1 MSQRVILSGRADPLG
16 AQATPEGVNFALF
29 SAHAERVDLCLF
41 GPEGIETRLAL
52 PERAG
57 DVWHGFVPGLRPG
70 AAYGY
75 RVHGPWAPEIG
86 HRFNPAKL
94 LIDPY
99 ARALDAPLRWHAAMQ
114 GSDGAAADRVDSAP
128 HCPKALVVAAEPAPT
143 WQRPAHPWDDSV
155 IYEAHVKGLTAAHP
169 EVPRDLRGR
178 FTGLASDPV
187 LRHLNRLGVTAIEL
201 LPVQAFLDDRFVL
214 ERGLSNY
221 WGYQP
226 IGFFAPDPRYGTAE
240 AFRAMVRRFHAA
252 GIEVILDVVY
262 NHSGEGDGLGP
273 TLAFRGLDNASY
285 YRLAE
290 GGRSYVNDTGTGN
303 TLNLGQPMVL
313 RMVMDSLRHW
323 VTEMGVDGFRFDL
336 AATLARGKRGSFSA
350 GSAFLAALRQDPV
363 LAAVKLIA
371 EPWDIGPGG
380 YQLGAFPYPMREW
393 NDRFRDGVRRFW
405 RGDGGMMPDLARRI
419 TGSAEVFDHSGRP
432 ATASVNFITAHDGF
446 TLQDLVSY
454 SEKQNVANGENN
466 HDGHSQNYAAAV
478 VGAEAQGA
486 RKRAM
491 LATLMLAQGTPMLLA
506 GDEIGNSQGG
516 NNNAYA
522 QDNPT
527 GWVTWAAADAAL
539 ARFVARLVALRA
551 AHPVLRQRR
560 FLHSKLRRQDQLRDL
575 IWRLPDGQEPSAQ
588 DWHDVQR
595 RCLAAEIRGAAEG
608 PQGAAAHEAIF
619 VIFNAGGETSVTLP
633 PGHWRQLLDT
643 ARPEAPAQDHHPAS
657 TAMAAQSV
665 QVFSSPAGRLS
676 EVS

>member
-1 MSQRVILSGRADPLG
+1 VSQRVILSGRADPLG

-262 NHSGEGDGLGP
+262 NHVGRGRRAWGRRWPFEGS
-273 TLAFRGLDNASY
+273 T
-285 YRLAE
+285 
-290 GGRSYVNDTGTGN
+290 T
-303 TLNLGQPMVL
+303 
-313 RMVMDSLRHW
+313 
-323 VTEMGVDGFRFDL
+323 
-336 AATLARGKRGSFSA
+336 
-350 GSAFLAALRQDPV
+350 
-363 LAAVKLIA
+363 
-371 EPWDIGPGG
+371 
-380 YQLGAFPYPMREW
+380 
-393 NDRFRDGVRRFW
+393 
-405 RGDGGMMPDLARRI
+405 
-419 TGSAEVFDHSGRP
+419 P
-432 ATASVNFITAHDGF
+432 AT
-446 TLQDLVSY
+446 
-454 SEKQNVANGENN
+454 
-466 HDGHSQNYAAAV
+466 
-478 VGAEAQGA
+478 
-486 RKRAM
+486 
-491 LATLMLAQGTPMLLA
+491 
-506 GDEIGNSQGG
+506 IGWPK
-516 NNNAYA
+516 A
-522 QDNPT
+522 
-527 GWVTWAAADAAL
+527 
-539 ARFVARLVALRA
+539 
-551 AHPVLRQRR
+551 
-560 FLHSKLRRQDQLRDL
+560 
-575 IWRLPDGQEPSAQ
+575 
-588 DWHDVQR
+588 
-595 RCLAAEIRGAAEG
+595 GAAMSTIPE
-608 PQGAAAHEAIF
+608 PAI
-619 VIFNAGGETSVTLP
+619 
-633 PGHWRQLLDT
+633 R
-643 ARPEAPAQDHHPAS
+643 
-657 TAMAAQSV
+657 
-665 QVFSSPAGRLS
+665 
-676 EVS
+676 